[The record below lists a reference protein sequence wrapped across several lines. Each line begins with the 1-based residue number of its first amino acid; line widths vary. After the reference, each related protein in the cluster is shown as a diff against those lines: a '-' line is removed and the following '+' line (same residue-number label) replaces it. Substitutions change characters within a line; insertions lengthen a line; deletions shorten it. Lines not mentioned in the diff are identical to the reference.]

1 MDVDKNAILLDLLVR
16 LKAEITSEVRI
27 DINTLR
33 GEITSELKN
42 EALVTDNT
50 FADMRSRIIGVED
63 KTGQLENKTG
73 QLQGKTDEL
82 EGKTDE
88 LQDKM
93 GQLEDKMG
101 QLEDGMSEFKNKT
114 EQLEGKTDELQD
126 KMGQLEDGMSEF
138 KNKTEQL
145 EGKTDELQD
154 KMGQLKDRMS
164 EFKNKTEQ
172 LKSLCDNL
180 INEENTIKSE
190 IMVIGEEVKKL
201 MLGKDDKSQLRGDT
215 PTFKCPPESTWSTRS
230 TRSTVSRE
238 KLHSSLPKAHM
249 ANTPVKSH
257 EESVEKLV
265 LLMKVSPQHFKPLL
279 QTLTGR
285 YKSYYMD
292 TTYGLYTMC
301 PRYTNSKKI
310 QSNLFRGQTNKIGAL
325 KDLVEQYIR
334 QNCDCVVKYSFVKA
348 L

>member
-93 GQLEDKMG
+93 GQLE
-101 QLEDGMSEFKNKT
+101 
-114 EQLEGKTDELQD
+114 D